1 MKRRGGAWI
10 LAAVVFF
17 GFYAVA
23 LHGMRDDPSG
33 GGANVG
39 TFPAQL
45 RPILAGAVA
54 CAVIGVS
61 VFVMDLVYRQRKK
74 GHE

>member
-1 MKRRGGAWI
+1 
-10 LAAVVFF
+10 
-17 GFYAVA
+17 
-23 LHGMRDDPSG
+23 MRDDPS

>member
-23 LHGMRDDPSG
+23 LHGMRDDPS